1 MAAKQSNNF
10 YLPEIKNISFFKDF
24 IVKKQKGFIANCSKI
39 DSKKFSAPSAP
50 FSYKN
55 HRRKITII
63 LWRLRRKIL
72 GFYIVETCLRTVWTA
87 FHPFSKCVQ
96 VRSKSTSDLD
106 ASWSASDQPGRISLQ
121 LRLDLATW
129 THFDLDALFFGDLTW
144 TRVQGVQVAT
154 WTQNITVSEISF
166 H

>member
-1 MAAKQSNNF
+1 M
-10 YLPEIKNISFFKDF
+10 
-24 IVKKQKGFIANCSKI
+24 
-39 DSKKFSAPSAP
+39 
-50 FSYKN
+50 
-55 HRRKITII
+55 II
-63 LWRLRRKIL
+63 LWRLRRKNL

-129 THFDLDALFFGDLTW
+129 THFYLDALFFGVLTW

-154 WTQNITVSEISF
+154 WTQNITGLLNPDKSYRGILM
-166 H
+166 

>member
-1 MAAKQSNNF
+1 M
-10 YLPEIKNISFFKDF
+10 
-24 IVKKQKGFIANCSKI
+24 
-39 DSKKFSAPSAP
+39 
-50 FSYKN
+50 
-55 HRRKITII
+55 
-63 LWRLRRKIL
+63 

-129 THFDLDALFFGDLTW
+129 THFDLDALFFGVLTW

-154 WTQNITVSEISF
+154 WTQNITVLNTMYCIVFGRSPGTLISIKKVPWA
-166 H
+166 